1 MVERGLMLCTA
12 LAPRIGY
19 DAAAAIAK
27 EAYKTGR
34 TVREVARERSGLD
47 EAELTRLLDA
57 EAMTHPGRDAG
68 PAGG

>member
-1 MVERGLMLCTA
+1 MLGTA
-12 LAPRIGY
+12 LAPVIGY

-27 EAYKTGR
+27 EAYATGAR
-34 TVREVARERSGLD
+34 PRGRPRAHRPRRGGVA
-47 EAELTRLLDA
+47 RLLDA